1 MTALTQAPRQWQ
13 AKRSRGFTLIETLV
27 GLSLGLIVLGAVTYS
42 LSSASMAQ
50 RSSGLATLAQEGQA
64 ALSIIAQ
71 HLQQAG
77 YSRPRSN
84 TDQSSASRNYT
95 GLAVRGCDNGR
106 FSNGTGEAT
115 EAVLDRLTCPTKPTP
130 GGGSGKAFLTRSS
143 IAIAY
148 EADASGTVPTRTDP
162 SLPTDC
168 LGHSIS
174 QVSTAIRGGSYALA
188 NNRFFI
194 TADANIAGL
203 FNLSCAAN
211 GGAAISWTAATLIG
225 GLEDMVISYGL
236 MPVQTNAL
244 GQVQYEGR
252 IERYVSAS
260 ELDDPSN
267 SFGATTMERWS
278 RVGAVR
284 LCLLMMSAE
293 ANTSPSAAP
302 YLDCSG
308 ALMTPTDRR
317 LRLAVHSTIA
327 LRNKL

>member
-115 EAVLDRLTCPTKPTP
+115 EAVLDRLTCP
-130 GGGSGKAFLTRSS
+130 
-143 IAIAY
+143 
-148 EADASGTVPTRTDP
+148 SGTVPTRTDP